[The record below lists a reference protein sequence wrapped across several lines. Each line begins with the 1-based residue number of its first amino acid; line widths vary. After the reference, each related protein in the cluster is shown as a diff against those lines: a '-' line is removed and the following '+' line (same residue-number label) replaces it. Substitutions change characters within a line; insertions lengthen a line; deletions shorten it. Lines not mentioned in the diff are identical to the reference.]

1 MSQRNQPKTRRIGLP
16 SGHELQVRQYD
27 QAQAE
32 ERELCVC
39 PNCRSELVQAS
50 NWSHGDDDSVALT
63 LGCPNCAW
71 RESGVY
77 ERSQVEQFEDQL
89 DEGLIALIDDLRR
102 LTQANMASDVD
113 RFVDSLKRDLIL
125 PEDF

>member
-1 MSQRNQPKTRRIGLP
+1 MSQSNQPKTRRITLP
-16 SGHELQVRQYD
+16 SGHELQLRQYD

-32 ERELCVC
+32 DRELCVC

-50 NWSHGDDDSVALT
+50 TWSQGRDDSVALT
-63 LGCPNCAW
+63 LECPNCAW

-77 ERSQVEQFEDQL
+77 ERALVEQFEDRL
-89 DEGLIALIDDLRR
+89 DDGLIALIDDLHH

-113 RFVDSLKRDLIL
+113 SFLDALDRDLIL

>member
-1 MSQRNQPKTRRIGLP
+1 MSQSNQPKTRRITLP
-16 SGHELQVRQYD
+16 SGHELQLRQYD
-27 QAQAE
+27 QPQE
-32 ERELCVC
+32 EDRELSVC

-50 NWSHGDDDSVALT
+50 AWSQGRDDSVALT
-63 LGCPNCAW
+63 LECPNCAW

-77 ERSQVEQFEDQL
+77 ERALVEQFEDRL
-89 DEGLIALIDDLRR
+89 DDGLIALIDDLHR

-113 RFVDSLKRDLIL
+113 SFVDALDSDLIL